1 MMKKLFRGLEKT
13 RKRFIKPLKKV
24 FSSGVIDEKT
34 VEEAE
39 ELLFSADLGYQA
51 TEQII
56 DALKDGEAGRE
67 QDNLIQ
73 LLRDQMLEIMSA
85 VPEYEAPSGS
95 PRVIVI
101 VGVNGVGKTSTIGKL
116 AYHFSEQNREVML
129 GACDTF
135 RAAAIEQL
143 ELWAGRCGVPMVRS
157 RMGADPAAVA
167 FDTVSSAR
175 SKGKEI
181 VIIDTA
187 GRLHTKINL
196 MKELEKIFRV
206 LSSSHK
212 GIGLESWLVID
223 ANSGQN
229 SIRQAEVFVESLPV
243 SGMVVTKLDST
254 SKAGVIIPIQKALR
268 LPVLY
273 AGVGEGISD
282 LEVFDRERFISALLG
297 D

>member
-1 MMKKLFRGLEKT
+1 MKRLFRGLEKT
-13 RKRFIKPLKKV
+13 RNRFIQPLRKI
-24 FSSGVIDEKT
+24 FASGIIDEET

-51 TEQII
+51 TEQIV
-56 DALKDGEAGRE
+56 DTLKEDQAGGAE
-67 QDNLIQ
+67 GDLIQ
-73 LLRDQMLEIMSA
+73 LLRDQMLEIMA
-85 VPEYEAPSGS
+85 GVPEYRAPSGY
-95 PRVIVI
+95 PRVIMI

-116 AYHFSEQNREVML
+116 AHHFTEQNQEVML

-143 ELWAGRCGVPMVRS
+143 ELWAQRCGVPVVSS

-175 SKGKEI
+175 SKGKDI

-187 GRLHTKINL
+187 GRLHTKVNL
-196 MKELEKIFRV
+196 MKELQKIFRV
-206 LSSSHK
+206 LSSSHQ

-229 SIRQAEVFVESLPV
+229 SIRQAEIFVESLPV

-254 SKAGVIIPIQKALR
+254 SKAGVIIPIQKELR

-273 AGVGEGISD
+273 AGVGEDISD
-282 LEVFDRERFISALLG
+282 LEIFDRERFISALLG